1 MTSVV
6 PRVRNLVLYFDH
18 NDFIRDARPKRTPIV
33 EKSESLFAKFAE
45 EQSSNRESTTT
56 EHEGEVQDEMDDP
69 DFIDS
74 DYEMGD
80 GDDDLLEDNVDK
92 IAEDDLLWKEGME
105 LADEMSSDSVS
116 STDEGLEFP
125 NSTDDEG
132 ELKLTFKS
140 FMPED
145 MSNPEFKVGMVF
157 SSIDELREAI
167 SEYSIRNRVAINKP
181 INDKK
186 RIKAHCAEG
195 CPWFMWASFDSRAKG
210 IMVKTYEG
218 KHTCKKEW
226 EIKAF
231 TAKYLAAHYLET
243 FRADDR
249 MSLRN
254 FSRIVQKEFNM
265 TPSRSKLG
273 RAKRLAMKEIYGDEV
288 DQYNKLWNYANELRR
303 SNPGTTFYLNLDSGL
318 FNTLYVALDGCKRG
332 FLNGC
337 RPLICLDGCH
347 IKTKFGG
354 HLLTAVGMDPNDC
367 IFPVAMAVVEVECKA
382 SWKWFLQTLKDD
394 LGILNTH
401 PWTIMTD
408 KQKGLIPAVREI
420 FSDSEHRFCV
430 RHLYQNFQVW
440 FKGETLKNQLW
451 ACARSTS
458 ITQWTENMDKMKAL
472 NKEAYEWL
480 EELSPNTWVRAFFSD
495 FPKCDVLLNN
505 NSEVFNKYILD
516 ARELP
521 ILSMIERIK
530 CQLMTRVCSKQE
542 ELKKWPGTICPK
554 IMKKVQKNAE
564 FANSCYALPAGM
576 GVFQVTS
583 KDRQYIVDIK
593 TNHCDCRKWDLTGI
607 PCNHA
612 ISCLRHERIQPED
625 VVADC
630 YSLRSFSRAYEFNI
644 MPTADQKSWERMN
657 GPLVKPPM
665 YDKKVGRPKKC
676 RRKQPHEVV
685 VKGVKK
691 MSKHGVEM
699 HCSNCGSNKHNKRKC
714 ELREQGRP
722 PTKMM
727 AKKSRKNNSVTEER
741 DSEDHAVS
749 QAFVPAGPST
759 EFTSSQFSST
769 TMISHLKRTAI
780 PPRLPKQHEGP
791 LPECSFIK
799 ANQENIPERS
809 ITTATKEG
817 KTKMKS
823 RTRRAATKTKNG
835 GRNTK

>member
-1 MTSVV
+1 
-6 PRVRNLVLYFDH
+6 
-18 NDFIRDARPKRTPIV
+18 
-33 EKSESLFAKFAE
+33 
-45 EQSSNRESTTT
+45 
-56 EHEGEVQDEMDDP
+56 MDDP

-80 GDDDLLEDNVDK
+80 GDDDLFEDNVDK

-181 INDKK
+181 ISDKK

-273 RAKRLAMKEIYGDEV
+273 RARRLAMKEIYGDEV
-288 DQYNKLWNYANELRR
+288 DQYNKLWDYANELRR

-420 FSDSEHRFCV
+420 FPDSEHKFCV
-430 RHLYQNFQVW
+430 RHLYQSFQVW

-530 CQLMTRVCSKQE
+530 CQFMTRVCSK
-542 ELKKWPGTICPK
+542 
-554 IMKKVQKNAE
+554 
-564 FANSCYALPAGM
+564 
-576 GVFQVTS
+576 
-583 KDRQYIVDIK
+583 
-593 TNHCDCRKWDLTGI
+593 
-607 PCNHA
+607 
-612 ISCLRHERIQPED
+612 
-625 VVADC
+625 
-630 YSLRSFSRAYEFNI
+630 
-644 MPTADQKSWERMN
+644 
-657 GPLVKPPM
+657 
-665 YDKKVGRPKKC
+665 
-676 RRKQPHEVV
+676 
-685 VKGVKK
+685 
-691 MSKHGVEM
+691 
-699 HCSNCGSNKHNKRKC
+699 
-714 ELREQGRP
+714 
-722 PTKMM
+722 
-727 AKKSRKNNSVTEER
+727 
-741 DSEDHAVS
+741 
-749 QAFVPAGPST
+749 
-759 EFTSSQFSST
+759 
-769 TMISHLKRTAI
+769 
-780 PPRLPKQHEGP
+780 
-791 LPECSFIK
+791 
-799 ANQENIPERS
+799 
-809 ITTATKEG
+809 
-817 KTKMKS
+817 
-823 RTRRAATKTKNG
+823 
-835 GRNTK
+835 